1 MTEEG
6 APAAEGEKPAAA
18 PGADTGST
26 GYDYRKV
33 HSYPLIKVSSYSE
46 TRIKVCI
53 VALGIPTR
61 IFTSLKIVTLPF
73 AAT

>member
-1 MTEEG
+1 MAEEG

-33 HSYPLIKVSSYSE
+33 HSYPLIKVSNHCE
-46 TRIKVCI
+46 IVLAKV
-53 VALGIPTR
+53 
-61 IFTSLKIVTLPF
+61 
-73 AAT
+73 